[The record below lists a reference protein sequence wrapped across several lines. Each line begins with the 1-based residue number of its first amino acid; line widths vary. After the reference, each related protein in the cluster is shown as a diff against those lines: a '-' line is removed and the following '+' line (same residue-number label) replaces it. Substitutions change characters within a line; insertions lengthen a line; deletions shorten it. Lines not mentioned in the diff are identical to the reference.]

1 MKVDIVFDV
10 VCPWCFIGIRRFRRA
25 RALRPDVPVEI
36 RWRPFLLN
44 PEIPAA
50 GIDRAHYLE
59 RKFGNSHRVERIHAA
74 TRQAGQ
80 SEGIDFDFA
89 AIRRMPSSIDAHRL
103 IQWAEGDKE
112 ALLDRIFTAFFIEG
126 RDIGDIGVLEALAV
140 EAGLNGQDVGDYL
153 RGADGIDAIEADNA
167 RMRRWGVSGVPCFIF
182 EENYA
187 VAGAQDPDL
196 LARLMDIAVETDP
209 ESFST
214 A

>member
-1 MKVDIVFDV
+1 MKIDIVFDA
-10 VCPWCFIGIRRFRRA
+10 VCPWCFIGMRRFRRA
-25 RALRPDVPVEI
+25 RALRPNVPVEI

-44 PEIPAA
+44 PEIPAT
-50 GIDRAHYLE
+50 GIDRALYLE
-59 RKFGNSHRVERIHAA
+59 RKFGNSHRIERIHTAI
-74 TRQAGQ
+74 RQAGQ

-89 AIRRMPSSIDAHRL
+89 AIHRMPSSIDAHRL
-103 IQWAEGDKE
+103 IQWADYGKE
-112 ALLDRIFTAFFIEG
+112 ALVDRIFTAFFVEG
-126 RDIGDIGVLEALAV
+126 RDIGDIDVLEDLAA
-140 EAGLNGQDVGDYL
+140 ETGLNGRDAGDYL
-153 RGADGIDAIEADNA
+153 RGPDGIDAIEAESA

>member
-1 MKVDIVFDV
+1 MKVDIVFDT

-25 RALRPDVPVEI
+25 QALRPSVPVEI

-44 PEIPAA
+44 PEIPVT

-59 RKFGNSHRVERIHAA
+59 RKFGNSHRIERIHAA

-80 SEGIDFDFA
+80 SEGIAFDFA
-89 AIRRMPSSIDAHRL
+89 AIRRMPSSIDSHRL
-103 IQWAEGDKE
+103 IQWAEGGKGV
-112 ALLDRIFTAFFIEG
+112 LVDRIFTAFFVEG
-126 RDIGDIGVLEALAV
+126 RDIGDIGVLEDLAA
-140 EAGLNGQDVGDYL
+140 EAGLNGREAGDYL
-153 RGADGIDAIEADNA
+153 RGPDGIDAIEAENG
-167 RMRRWGVSGVPCFIF
+167 RMRRWGVSGVPSFVF

-196 LARLMDIAVETDP
+196 LARLMDIAVEADP